1 MNDVASPS
9 PTPKPAVLDKRERM
23 RFLAAVRRM
32 WRTTIVDSV
41 DQVAVL
47 EKLDDEAGLSGRYIF
62 MILMSAAI
70 AVLGLLLSSPAVV
83 IGAMLL
89 SPLMGP
95 IIGAGFALVVG
106 DALELRTTARTLL
119 YGTVLA
125 IGISALIVFLSPIQT
140 VTPEIAARTRP
151 NLFDLGVALFSAL
164 AGAYAF
170 IRGRDGTIVGVAIAT
185 ALMPPLSVIGF
196 GLATFN
202 WTVFGGA
209 LLLFI
214 TNLMTI
220 ALSAAVMARYY
231 GFSTALTKKQTRL
244 QVLGILTAFALLAIP
259 LSIALRQIAWETNAQ
274 RQAQSVIR
282 SLFPEKARISQ
293 IELSDHDGNPRI
305 VASVLTPQFVADADR
320 TASKSLRDA
329 LGRDIEVSIDQYR
342 VGTEPGAAEA
352 AELAAAGAR
361 KQAEE
366 LQRQLASL
374 TNNLALVSGTGP
386 DDIVI
391 DRDRKRAIAV
401 ARPLPGASL
410 EAYRQ
415 LEQRVA
421 ADAPGWTVAL
431 RPPAVALPDIT
442 VDGDGAP
449 DADALALVAWAIP
462 RVGAPV
468 ELRGGSDA
476 VDAVATALEE
486 RKVTN
491 IVRAGGSGSTVSLEW
506 TAPSRT
512 APR

>member
-1 MNDVASPS
+1 M
-9 PTPKPAVLDKRERM
+9 
-23 RFLAAVRRM
+23 
-32 WRTTIVDSV
+32 
-41 DQVAVL
+41 
-47 EKLDDEAGLSGRYIF
+47 
-62 MILMSAAI
+62 
-70 AVLGLLLSSPAVV
+70 
-83 IGAMLL
+83 
-89 SPLMGP
+89 
-95 IIGAGFALVVG
+95 
-106 DALELRTTARTLL
+106 
-119 YGTVLA
+119 
-125 IGISALIVFLSPIQT
+125 
-140 VTPEIAARTRP
+140 
-151 NLFDLGVALFSAL
+151 
-164 AGAYAF
+164 
-170 IRGRDGTIVGVAIAT
+170 
-185 ALMPPLSVIGF
+185 
-196 GLATFN
+196 
-202 WTVFGGA
+202 
-209 LLLFI
+209 
-214 TNLMTI
+214 
-220 ALSAAVMARYY
+220 
-231 GFSTALTKKQTRL
+231 
-244 QVLGILTAFALLAIP
+244 
-259 LSIALRQIAWETNAQ
+259 
-274 RQAQSVIR
+274 
-282 SLFPEKARISQ
+282 
-293 IELSDHDGNPRI
+293 
-305 VASVLTPQFVADADR
+305 LTPQFVADADR

-374 TNNLALVSGTGP
+374 TNNLALVSGTGS

-449 DADALALVAWAIP
+449 DADALALAAWAIP

-506 TAPSRT
+506 TSPSRT

>member
-1 MNDVASPS
+1 MNDVASPY

-47 EKLDDEAGLSGRYIF
+47 EKLDDESGLSGRYIF
-62 MILMSAAI
+62 MTLMSAAI

-125 IGISALIVFLSPIQT
+125 IGISALIVFFSPIQT

-282 SLFPEKARISQ
+282 SLFPDKARISQ

-305 VASVLTPQFVADADR
+305 VAYHATTGGGSEPDSVPWCSSFVNFCVEKAGLKGTDSKAARSWMKWGREATEFFPGCIVVLERGAAPQGHVGFF
-320 TASKSLRDA
+320 
-329 LGRDIEVSIDQYR
+329 
-342 VGTEPGAAEA
+342 VGTESGRIRLLGGNQGDRVSIASFDASIV
-352 AELAAAGAR
+352 LAIR
-361 KQAEE
+361 QA
-366 LQRQLASL
+366 
-374 TNNLALVSGTGP
+374 P
-386 DDIVI
+386 
-391 DRDRKRAIAV
+391 
-401 ARPLPGASL
+401 
-410 EAYRQ
+410 
-415 LEQRVA
+415 
-421 ADAPGWTVAL
+421 
-431 RPPAVALPDIT
+431 
-442 VDGDGAP
+442 
-449 DADALALVAWAIP
+449 
-462 RVGAPV
+462 
-468 ELRGGSDA
+468 
-476 VDAVATALEE
+476 
-486 RKVTN
+486 
-491 IVRAGGSGSTVSLEW
+491 
-506 TAPSRT
+506 
-512 APR
+512 